1 MITNTNEF
9 KAELARHGDTL
20 TRLAQKLNIST
31 VSLSLKAN
39 GRRDFSQSEIAR
51 IKEIYGLNNE
61 RIDVIFF
68 NSPVSCQDIE

>member
-68 NSPVSCQDIE
+68 NSAVSCQDIE